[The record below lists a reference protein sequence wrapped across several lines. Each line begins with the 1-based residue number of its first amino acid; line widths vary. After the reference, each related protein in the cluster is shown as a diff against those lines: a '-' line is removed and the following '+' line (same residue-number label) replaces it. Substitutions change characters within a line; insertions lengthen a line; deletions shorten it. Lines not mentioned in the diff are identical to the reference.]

1 MQWAWCPNFVKWD
14 YNEPEGFD
22 KSMHHAF
29 DCVVIDPPFITPQVW
44 AKYAQAALLLLSE
57 GGQYLPLLFAE
68 MSSESLSAF
77 QCPFHFH
84 SQFSALCLCCY
95 GHPTV
100 CSGRS
105 LHLLPCIHANSVRV
119 LAVLSCMQVSY
130 QWQPLLFPK
139 CVCLAQESNSVSVGH
154 AGKIILSTIEENAEM
169 LKGLLEVEPQLFA
182 PSIPHLVYQYA
193 LFTNYP
199 STYLSSLNPEL
210 F

>member
-1 MQWAWCPNFVKWD
+1 MESILSDKKNRFVAGTVEKRDLNQYWYSPHTIAVMVQEIEEHATKVAFLSTPSLWFSLKESELKERSFFFDVDMQWAWCPNFVKWD

-57 GGQYLPLLFAE
+57 GG
-68 MSSESLSAF
+68 
-77 QCPFHFH
+77 
-84 SQFSALCLCCY
+84 
-95 GHPTV
+95 
-100 CSGRS
+100 
-105 LHLLPCIHANSVRV
+105 
-119 LAVLSCMQVSY
+119 
-130 QWQPLLFPK
+130 
-139 CVCLAQESNSVSVGH
+139 
-154 AGKIILSTIEENAEM
+154 KIILSTIEENAEM